1 MAGDY
6 PGGVI
11 GFRLMAGRE
20 FSPYD
25 GASPIPPVTPLHKF
39 LVVDD
44 VPENRFLVSKSLL
57 KKFPGSLVQECEEST
72 PAIAAVQHDR
82 LSAIIVH
89 RGLDVDGPTMV
100 ALLRRVNP
108 SVPIIMVSGRESCPA
123 AIEAGANA
131 FLNYES
137 WQRIGALVEQTIAEE
152 RVKARES
159 QFPFVAAPR
168 KNPDAVPVPK
178 ASSAGPAGSGVAGAT
193 LPGSESSSV
202 PRDESGVAPRILYL
216 EDDAGDVTLLRAA
229 LAAEGVAA
237 EIVHVNTPQDYSAEL
252 KRPAPKLI
260 LADGRVAGFP
270 TMAAL
275 DLARAWCPQA
285 PFYCLTGHINGEK
298 VETLRNAGAAGC
310 LSKQDLTA
318 VSKIV
323 RTTLENRR

>member
-1 MAGDY
+1 MM
-6 PGGVI
+6 VV
-11 GFRLMAGRE
+11 
-20 FSPYD
+20 SPT
-25 GASPIPPVTPLHKF
+25 PPVTPLHKF

-44 VPENRFLVSKSLL
+44 VPDNRFLVSKSLL

-100 ALLRRVNP
+100 ALVRRVNP

-137 WQRIGALVEQTIAEE
+137 WQRIGALVEQTITEE
-152 RVKARES
+152 RVRARES

-168 KNPDAVPVPK
+168 KNPDAAPLSKPSSAAPTGSGAPRVSPSESE
-178 ASSAGPAGSGVAGAT
+178 ASSVAR
-193 LPGSESSSV
+193 SES
-202 PRDESGVAPRILYL
+202 GAAPRILYL
-216 EDDAGDVTLLRAA
+216 EDDAGDVELLREA
-229 LAAEGVAA
+229 LAVEGIAA

-252 KRPAPKLI
+252 KRPAPQLI

-285 PFYCLTGHINGEK
+285 PFYCLTGHITEEK
-298 VETLRNAGAAGC
+298 VETLQNAGAAGC

-318 VSKIV
+318 VSKVV
-323 RTTLENRR
+323 RSTLEAKR